1 MDEESEP
8 MSVFCIP
15 VKVAEEESL
24 YDPFC
29 PSGLSFSGDLVEYL
43 GDYIED
49 RKMGEDVL
57 IELQAEQEP
66 DMERFRNTYTGF
78 IEKLIRRNKKEIRL
92 SDLRAY
98 ASLFLGVL
106 FVFLGVALAD
116 RVSNI
121 GAEVISAVG
130 SFALWAAIALF
141 IETIPTLRYKDRVLK
156 RFLKAEIHF
165 QELK

>member
-1 MDEESEP
+1 MDAEVET
-8 MSVFCIP
+8 MSVFSIP
-15 VKVAEEESL
+15 VKVAEEENL
-24 YDPFC
+24 YEPFC
-29 PSGLSFSGDLVEYL
+29 PTGLSFSSDLVEYL

-49 RKMGEDVL
+49 RKMGEDIL

-78 IEKLIRRNKKEIRL
+78 IEKLMRRNKKEIRL

-98 ASLFLGVL
+98 ASLLLGVL
-106 FVFLGVALAD
+106 FVFLGYALAD